1 MTEFAVVVVYDISDD
16 KLRKIV
22 EKTCKSF
29 GLSHVQRSAFV
40 GFLEESARRSLYTE
54 LQNIIEMT
62 NYEGEVSIR
71 IYRMQ
76 KKDYAQ
82 KLSIGHL
89 SGFDPDPEAID
100 TMVI

>member
-1 MTEFAVVVVYDISDD
+1 
-16 KLRKIV
+16 
-22 EKTCKSF
+22 
-29 GLSHVQRSAFV
+29 
-40 GFLEESARRSLYTE
+40 
-54 LQNIIEMT
+54 
-62 NYEGEVSIR
+62 
-71 IYRMQ
+71 MQ